1 MMKSWF
7 KFNLL
12 TLVGALLT
20 LILGSSALSHYYQFL
35 RLAAQTEAK
44 IEQFKVVKKSSSSY
58 PIRGYYLFD
67 FQGKTYHGSSLL
79 LPPYHL
85 NRLSAETAITQ
96 LEKKKWV
103 VWFDPKNPAISTLQ
117 KALPAKKIIYALI
130 ALGVTIYFWFVE
142 TASNTRNPMKRSHH
156 LKP

>member
-20 LILGSSALSHYYQFL
+20 LILGSAALTHYYQFL
-35 RLAAQTEAK
+35 KLEAQTEAT

-58 PIRGYYLFD
+58 PIRGFYNFE
-67 FQGKTYHGSSLL
+67 FQGKTYQGSSLL

-85 NRLSAETAITQ
+85 NRLSAEKAISQ
-96 LEKKKWV
+96 LETKQWT
-103 VWFDPKNPAISTLQ
+103 VWFDPRNPSISTLE
-117 KALPAKKIIYALI
+117 KALSVKKIIYALI
-130 ALGVTIYFWFVE
+130 ALGVTVYFWFVE
-142 TASNTRNPMKRSHH
+142 TASKNRSPIKRSHH
-156 LKP
+156 LQP